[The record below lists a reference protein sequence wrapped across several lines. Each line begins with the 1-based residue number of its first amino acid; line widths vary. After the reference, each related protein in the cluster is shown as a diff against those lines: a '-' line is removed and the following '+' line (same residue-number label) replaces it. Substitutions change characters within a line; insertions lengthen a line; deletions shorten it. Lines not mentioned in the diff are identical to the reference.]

1 MKQKNRYKNE
11 LFKLKKMLI
20 NLHNK
25 KLYNY
30 VLLKIKKR
38 KYNDIKY
45 IFDLGDIF
53 YSIIFLETYDKKYIL
68 LNNYQKRKEY
78 LYKNK
83 YFEKIKYFRNDLNKE
98 EIKYLLNEMR
108 FENIKYFIEKY
119 DLFIKYFKEIDEEFK
134 GNNPD
139 WIFNIKLDRRIMSL
153 ENLMG
158 FGLYIRN
165 KYIHNNKID
174 KTFKEIDRD
183 PDGLSRVI
191 LNGYRY
197 YKIGI
202 FEIFKKQ

>member
-11 LFKLKKMLI
+11 LFKLKKMLN

-30 VLLKIKKR
+30 VMLKIKKR

-45 IFDLGDIF
+45 LFDLGDIF
-53 YSIIFLETYDKKYIL
+53 YSIIILETYDKKYIL
-68 LNNYQKRKEY
+68 LNNYQERKEY
-78 LYKNK
+78 LYKNTF
-83 YFEKIKYFRNDLNKE
+83 FEKIKLFRSDLKKE

-108 FENIKYFIEKY
+108 FENIKKFINNY
-119 DLFIKYFKEIDEEFK
+119 DLFIKYFIEIDKEFE
-134 GNNPD
+134 GNIPD
-139 WIFNIKLDRRIMSL
+139 WIFTIKLDRRIISIN
-153 ENLMG
+153 NLMG
-158 FGLYIRN
+158 LGLYIRN

-174 KTFKEIDRD
+174 KTLKEIDRD
-183 PDGLSRVI
+183 PDSLSGII
-191 LNGYRY
+191 LKGYRY